1 MACDKCGKQFPKKS
15 GLKLHVSGVHEGLK
29 RNRGKFKEI
38 CEICQVKEEEAI
50 NQARENLDPKPEFFN

>member
-1 MACDKCGKQFPKKS
+1 MWKTIPKKIW
-15 GLKLHVSGVHEGLK
+15 LHVSGVHEGLK